1 MNRNSLDA
9 VLESFLQI
17 CLLQTETARPA
28 HRRFKKSQHILILS
42 NYNEVNTMNKL
53 FSQFLN
59 PPKMISI
66 ILILVVLFIIY
77 YFGPG
82 IIKSLYEVG
91 YQTGNAISSWVK

>member
-1 MNRNSLDA
+1 
-9 VLESFLQI
+9 
-17 CLLQTETARPA
+17 
-28 HRRFKKSQHILILS
+28 
-42 NYNEVNTMNKL
+42 MNKL

-66 ILILVVLFIIY
+66 ILILVVLFIIC

>member
-1 MNRNSLDA
+1 
-9 VLESFLQI
+9 
-17 CLLQTETARPA
+17 
-28 HRRFKKSQHILILS
+28 
-42 NYNEVNTMNKL
+42 MNKL

-91 YQTGNAISSWVK
+91 YQTGNAISSWVKWVNKINSNQANLNFPPERTSPK

>member
-1 MNRNSLDA
+1 
-9 VLESFLQI
+9 
-17 CLLQTETARPA
+17 
-28 HRRFKKSQHILILS
+28 
-42 NYNEVNTMNKL
+42 MNKL

-91 YQTGNAISSWVK
+91 YQTGNAISSWVEWIKKINWNQTNLHFPPKLTSPK